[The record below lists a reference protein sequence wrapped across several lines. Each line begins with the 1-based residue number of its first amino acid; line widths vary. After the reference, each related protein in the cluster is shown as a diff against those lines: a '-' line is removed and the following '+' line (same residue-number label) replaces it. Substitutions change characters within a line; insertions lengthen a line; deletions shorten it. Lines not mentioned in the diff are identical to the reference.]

1 MNEKK
6 DMKTCIRPCVLMI
19 NECDKRYIIFKIF
32 FTLIQGLLPA
42 TFIIIMQKIINL
54 IQKKA
59 DVREILLYTC
69 MYLVLL
75 LLENINGNIEE
86 FYTSKFSLK
95 FNNSINLQI
104 LEKSTKLELVDYE
117 NPETY
122 DFINRAKSQNGSSI
136 LAYVGDAL
144 DVVKQ
149 FVMLGSTIAILI
161 NLKWWIVVVV
171 LIFPLIRS
179 LITYAIDKKWFDI
192 RIKRTK
198 KERKIWYIN
207 YLLTAGNAFK
217 EIKLYGVAANLI
229 GKFKKMTGEI
239 IEQDKKMLKNIFF
252 ISLGYDLLELCFS
265 GIILFY
271 TINLGITGA
280 ILIGDVTAYI
290 DSVEKVK
297 ESAKGIFTGINN
309 LFEETLYL
317 NLLFEFLNKKINDDI
332 KGRSSSNQGSF
343 EKLLSNIKMIKEEY
357 PEYFSK
363 KVSFNTVLNPER
375 SYSCVSDYISG
386 EELLKN
392 NVFMSSLINTHN
404 SKKRTQVSERFMEEL
419 RYEEF
424 LLLLSKIEQYP
435 KEKLSPL
442 SRPRGMELD
451 SLRFEKNLIGRERIP
466 QKAHHG
472 GPCVPGNYRIFVDV
486 DGNFYPCERVSETS
500 EEMKIGNLKE
510 GIDKKQVIKIM
521 NIEKLTEKECHN
533 CWAYD
538 YCNVCAANLDTSTSD
553 PKRALLEECKSIRKS
568 VEDKFKDYC
577 VLKMYDYQR

>member
-1 MNEKK
+1 
-6 DMKTCIRPCVLMI
+6 
-19 NECDKRYIIFKIF
+19 
-32 FTLIQGLLPA
+32 
-42 TFIIIMQKIINL
+42 
-54 IQKKA
+54 
-59 DVREILLYTC
+59 
-69 MYLVLL
+69 
-75 LLENINGNIEE
+75 
-86 FYTSKFSLK
+86 
-95 FNNSINLQI
+95 
-104 LEKSTKLELVDYE
+104 
-117 NPETY
+117 
-122 DFINRAKSQNGSSI
+122 
-136 LAYVGDAL
+136 
-144 DVVKQ
+144 
-149 FVMLGSTIAILI
+149 
-161 NLKWWIVVVV
+161 
-171 LIFPLIRS
+171 
-179 LITYAIDKKWFDI
+179 
-192 RIKRTK
+192 
-198 KERKIWYIN
+198 
-207 YLLTAGNAFK
+207 
-217 EIKLYGVAANLI
+217 
-229 GKFKKMTGEI
+229 
-239 IEQDKKMLKNIFF
+239 
-252 ISLGYDLLELCFS
+252 
-265 GIILFY
+265 
-271 TINLGITGA
+271 
-280 ILIGDVTAYI
+280 
-290 DSVEKVK
+290 
-297 ESAKGIFTGINN
+297 
-309 LFEETLYL
+309 
-317 NLLFEFLNKKINDDI
+317 
-332 KGRSSSNQGSF
+332 
-343 EKLLSNIKMIKEEY
+343 MIKEEY

>member
-198 KERKIWYIN
+198 KERKIWYTN

-217 EIKLYGVAANLI
+217 SL
-229 GKFKKMTGEI
+229 KF
-239 IEQDKKMLKNIFF
+239 N
-252 ISLGYDLLELCFS
+252 
-265 GIILFY
+265 
-271 TINLGITGA
+271 
-280 ILIGDVTAYI
+280 
-290 DSVEKVK
+290 
-297 ESAKGIFTGINN
+297 
-309 LFEETLYL
+309 
-317 NLLFEFLNKKINDDI
+317 
-332 KGRSSSNQGSF
+332 
-343 EKLLSNIKMIKEEY
+343 
-357 PEYFSK
+357 
-363 KVSFNTVLNPER
+363 
-375 SYSCVSDYISG
+375 
-386 EELLKN
+386 
-392 NVFMSSLINTHN
+392 
-404 SKKRTQVSERFMEEL
+404 
-419 RYEEF
+419 
-424 LLLLSKIEQYP
+424 
-435 KEKLSPL
+435 
-442 SRPRGMELD
+442 
-451 SLRFEKNLIGRERIP
+451 
-466 QKAHHG
+466 
-472 GPCVPGNYRIFVDV
+472 
-486 DGNFYPCERVSETS
+486 
-500 EEMKIGNLKE
+500 
-510 GIDKKQVIKIM
+510 
-521 NIEKLTEKECHN
+521 
-533 CWAYD
+533 
-538 YCNVCAANLDTSTSD
+538 
-553 PKRALLEECKSIRKS
+553 
-568 VEDKFKDYC
+568 
-577 VLKMYDYQR
+577 

>member
-1 MNEKK
+1 MKKEKMFIHAFNIGANCYIYDVNTDK
-6 DMKTCIRPCVLMI
+6 ILEVPEKVYEVLKKIPDYEEVLQIRDKEVRAYILNLIEHGFLKADRVQITEHPESKYVNSYINNNMTSVILQVTQNCNLRCEYCVYSGSYYNRVHNNKRMSLETAMAAIDYLAEHSSDTDVLHIGFYGGEPLLEFDLIKECVSYAKRRCNGKQLYYNLTTNGTLVTKEIVEFFLENNVLM
-19 NECDKRYIIFKIF
+19 
-32 FTLIQGLLPA
+32 
-42 TFIIIMQKIINL
+42 M
-54 IQKKA
+54 
-59 DVREILLYTC
+59 
-69 MYLVLL
+69 
-75 LLENINGNIEE
+75 
-86 FYTSKFSLK
+86 FSLGG
-95 FNNSINLQI
+95 
-104 LEKSTKLELVDYE
+104 
-117 NPETY
+117 P
-122 DFINRAKSQNGSSI
+122 
-136 LAYVGDAL
+136 
-144 DVVKQ
+144 
-149 FVMLGSTIAILI
+149 
-161 NLKWWIVVVV
+161 
-171 LIFPLIRS
+171 
-179 LITYAIDKKWFDI
+179 
-192 RIKRTK
+192 
-198 KERKIWYIN
+198 
-207 YLLTAGNAFK
+207 K
-217 EIKLYGVAANLI
+217 EIH
-229 GKFKKMTGEI
+229 
-239 IEQDKKMLKNIFF
+239 
-252 ISLGYDLLELCFS
+252 DLS
-265 GIILFY
+265 R
-271 TINLGITGA
+271 
-280 ILIGDVTAYI
+280 
-290 DSVEKVK
+290 
-297 ESAKGIFTGINN
+297 
-309 LFEETLYL
+309 
-317 NLLFEFLNKKINDDI
+317 
-332 KGRSSSNQGSF
+332 RSSSNQGSF

>member
-1 MNEKK
+1 MHVFSFVIGFYGGEPLLEFDLIKECVSYAKRRCNGKQLYYNLTTNGTLVTKE
-6 DMKTCIRPCVLMI
+6 IVEFFLENNVLM
-19 NECDKRYIIFKIF
+19 
-32 FTLIQGLLPA
+32 
-42 TFIIIMQKIINL
+42 M
-54 IQKKA
+54 
-59 DVREILLYTC
+59 
-69 MYLVLL
+69 
-75 LLENINGNIEE
+75 
-86 FYTSKFSLK
+86 FSL
-95 FNNSINLQI
+95 
-104 LEKSTKLELVDYE
+104 DG
-117 NPETY
+117 P
-122 DFINRAKSQNGSSI
+122 
-136 LAYVGDAL
+136 
-144 DVVKQ
+144 
-149 FVMLGSTIAILI
+149 
-161 NLKWWIVVVV
+161 
-171 LIFPLIRS
+171 
-179 LITYAIDKKWFDI
+179 
-192 RIKRTK
+192 
-198 KERKIWYIN
+198 
-207 YLLTAGNAFK
+207 K
-217 EIKLYGVAANLI
+217 EIH
-229 GKFKKMTGEI
+229 
-239 IEQDKKMLKNIFF
+239 
-252 ISLGYDLLELCFS
+252 DLS
-265 GIILFY
+265 R
-271 TINLGITGA
+271 
-280 ILIGDVTAYI
+280 
-290 DSVEKVK
+290 
-297 ESAKGIFTGINN
+297 
-309 LFEETLYL
+309 
-317 NLLFEFLNKKINDDI
+317 
-332 KGRSSSNQGSF
+332 RSSSNQGSF

>member
-271 TINLGITGA
+271 TINLGINLMQIGTKEESQYYGFYPMPEFMKNHENSEKDKILLFNRYLKKLEEVKKPDI
-280 ILIGDVTAYI
+280 ILIGIPGELYAPSEKYIANLGITAYEI
-290 DSVEKVK
+290 FLSVMPDILLVLLPYAEYR
-297 ESAKGIFTGINN
+297 
-309 LFEETLYL
+309 EE
-317 NLLFEFLNKKINDDI
+317 
-332 KGRSSSNQGSF
+332 
-343 EKLLSNIKMIKEEY
+343 
-357 PEYFSK
+357 
-363 KVSFNTVLNPER
+363 
-375 SYSCVSDYISG
+375 DY
-386 EELLKN
+386 E
-392 NVFMSSLINTHN
+392 
-404 SKKRTQVSERFMEEL
+404 
-419 RYEEF
+419 
-424 LLLLSKIEQYP
+424 
-435 KEKLSPL
+435 
-442 SRPRGMELD
+442 
-451 SLRFEKNLIGRERIP
+451 
-466 QKAHHG
+466 
-472 GPCVPGNYRIFVDV
+472 
-486 DGNFYPCERVSETS
+486 
-500 EEMKIGNLKE
+500 
-510 GIDKKQVIKIM
+510 
-521 NIEKLTEKECHN
+521 
-533 CWAYD
+533 
-538 YCNVCAANLDTSTSD
+538 
-553 PKRALLEECKSIRKS
+553 SIRKS
-568 VEDKFKDYC
+568 IIQKYGVNPDYLIPTNLRLQLDETETYQKERYLTIVEPDNEEDADLYESNYIEKITDDI
-577 VLKMYDYQR
+577 LKKLTINGQIKSI

>member
-149 FVMLGSTIAILI
+149 FVMLGSTI
-161 NLKWWIVVVV
+161 
-171 LIFPLIRS
+171 
-179 LITYAIDKKWFDI
+179 
-192 RIKRTK
+192 
-198 KERKIWYIN
+198 
-207 YLLTAGNAFK
+207 
-217 EIKLYGVAANLI
+217 
-229 GKFKKMTGEI
+229 
-239 IEQDKKMLKNIFF
+239 
-252 ISLGYDLLELCFS
+252 
-265 GIILFY
+265 
-271 TINLGITGA
+271 
-280 ILIGDVTAYI
+280 
-290 DSVEKVK
+290 
-297 ESAKGIFTGINN
+297 
-309 LFEETLYL
+309 
-317 NLLFEFLNKKINDDI
+317 
-332 KGRSSSNQGSF
+332 
-343 EKLLSNIKMIKEEY
+343 
-357 PEYFSK
+357 
-363 KVSFNTVLNPER
+363 
-375 SYSCVSDYISG
+375 
-386 EELLKN
+386 
-392 NVFMSSLINTHN
+392 
-404 SKKRTQVSERFMEEL
+404 
-419 RYEEF
+419 
-424 LLLLSKIEQYP
+424 
-435 KEKLSPL
+435 
-442 SRPRGMELD
+442 
-451 SLRFEKNLIGRERIP
+451 
-466 QKAHHG
+466 
-472 GPCVPGNYRIFVDV
+472 
-486 DGNFYPCERVSETS
+486 
-500 EEMKIGNLKE
+500 
-510 GIDKKQVIKIM
+510 
-521 NIEKLTEKECHN
+521 
-533 CWAYD
+533 
-538 YCNVCAANLDTSTSD
+538 
-553 PKRALLEECKSIRKS
+553 EECKSIRKS